1 MQMYNLNLLD
11 ITNQFKKYIHLYI
24 NPMVMNKLYVETFV
38 NFHKNDYYKN
48 TLYLC
53 DIITLYT
60 YITEISLK
68 LNAVFDLEYWK

>member
-1 MQMYNLNLLD
+1 
-11 ITNQFKKYIHLYI
+11 
-24 NPMVMNKLYVETFV
+24 MVMNKLYVETFV

-68 LNAVFDLEYWK
+68 LNAVFVLEYWK